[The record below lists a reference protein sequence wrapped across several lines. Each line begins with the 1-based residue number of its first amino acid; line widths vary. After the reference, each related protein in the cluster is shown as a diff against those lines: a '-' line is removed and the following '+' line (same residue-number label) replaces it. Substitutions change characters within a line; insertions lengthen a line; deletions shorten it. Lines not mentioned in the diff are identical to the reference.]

1 MRTSQRQR
9 QSSVIDRLLAAPWR
23 YDLVQALRVLERWLR
38 RNGRTGDPL
47 QYVRFRNSLSMSF
60 PASQIEALSAASEQP
75 ITSGRAL
82 QAALDN
88 DELKTITVT
97 PAFLGFFGVN
107 GMLPHFYTDDI
118 AGQMHAD
125 KYEGTRAF
133 FDIFYNR
140 IMALYFQAACKHRV
154 QHRIDEAGH
163 AAIFPMQLALAGKRP
178 ARDGDGEL
186 SDIVG
191 AHYAAMLRHRPVS
204 AALIAAILNEYFA
217 LPVRVEQFVGAYD
230 QLRPD
235 ELWKLGT
242 QCATLGKGVILG
254 TRVRERHTRVR
265 VHIGPLS
272 MTDYNRF
279 LPAAPGAIELSR
291 LLALFATPT
300 IRFELCPILRAADI
314 VPLKLGAPS
323 GNRLGYDTVLATR
336 TTQRD
341 CAAFRFNTDR

>member
-9 QSSVIDRLLAAPWR
+9 QTSVIDRLLAAPWR

-38 RNGRTGDPL
+38 RSGRTGDGL
-47 QYVRFRNSLSMSF
+47 QYVRFRNSLAMSF
-60 PASQIEALSAASEQP
+60 PASQIEAVTVASEQP
-75 ITSGRAL
+75 VASGRDL

-107 GMLPHFYTDDI
+107 GMMPHFYTDDI
-118 AGQMHAD
+118 AGQIHAD

-140 IMALYFQAACKHRV
+140 IMTLYFQAACKHRV
-154 QHRIDEAGH
+154 QDRIDEAGH
-163 AAIFPMQLALAGKRP
+163 AAIFPMQLALAGKP
-178 ARDGDGEL
+178 PSPGAGGAW
-186 SDIVG
+186 SDVVA

-204 AALIAAILNEYFA
+204 AALIAAMLNEYFA

-230 QLRPD
+230 QLHPD
-235 ELWKLGT
+235 ELWKLGM
-242 QCATLGKGVILG
+242 QRATLGKGVILG

-272 MTDYNRF
+272 MTDYNHF
-279 LPAAPGAIELSR
+279 LPAAPGAIELSG
-291 LLALFATPT
+291 LLALFATPA
-300 IRFELCPILRAADI
+300 IRFELCPILRAADV
-314 VPLKLGAPS
+314 VPVSLGAPC
-323 GNRLGYDTVLATR
+323 GNRLGYDTLLVTR
-336 TTQRD
+336 TAQRQCD
-341 CAAFRFNTDR
+341 AFRFNTGR